1 MDSILTTS
9 LSTMSISSQNA
20 TPPSPIGRKKK
31 QEEQNKIDVISI
43 DRQIKKKLTDEMN
56 SIPDIKLDISKLKAQ
71 LYGVTIYQDKKRI
84 QTKINELELIVSN
97 SQDNLKLAEYI
108 YRTSEIVDEYE
119 KLTSIPVSVN
129 FFSTNTGDPNKQRK
143 QELLQLFQDI
153 AHEYIEID
161 SYRNSKADKV
171 SCECGNTLE
180 FTTDSNSVKCE
191 SCGQLRIIY
200 CVQTSYKD
208 IDRVNLSQKYK
219 YKRKVHF
226 RDTVNQYQ
234 GKQNKRIDSKV
245 YNDLEEEFKKH
256 NLLIDAPTFHERHAK
271 ITKEILLL
279 FLSETH
285 HNNHYEDVQLI
296 HHYFT
301 GIPCPDLSHIEEELY
316 HDFDLVVDAFSK
328 LEGLERLNFLNGSF
342 VLYQLLK
349 RHKYKVSE
357 YEFDFLKT
365 RERRLDHDELF
376 ARICLSLEWNM
387 VYLT

>member
-1 MDSILTTS
+1 MAT
-9 LSTMSISSQNA
+9 

-31 QEEQNKIDVISI
+31 QDEQTKIDVISI
-43 DRQIKKKLTDEMN
+43 DRQIKKQITEDSN
-56 SIPDIKLDISKLKAQ
+56 NIPDTKLQIQNLTSQ
-71 LYGVTIYQDKKRI
+71 LQATNVYQEKKQI
-84 QTKINELELIVSN
+84 QTKIAELELIIKN
-97 SQDNLKLAEYI
+97 SEDNSRLAEYI
-108 YRTSEIVDEYE
+108 YRTNDIVEEYQ
-119 KLTSIPVSVN
+119 KLTSIPVAVN
-129 FFSTNTGDPNKQRK
+129 FFSTTSGDPNRHRK
-143 QELLQLFQDI
+143 QELLQAFTDI
-153 AHEYIEID
+153 ASEYIELTT
-161 SYRNSKADKV
+161 YRSSKQDKV
-171 SCECGNTLE
+171 SCECGNTLS
-180 FTTDSNSVKCE
+180 FTTSTNSIKCDV
-191 SCGQLRIIY
+191 CGQLRTIY

-219 YKRKVHF
+219 YKRRVHF

-234 GKQNKRIDSKV
+234 GKQNKRIDPKV
-245 YNDLEEEFKKH
+245 YNDLEDEFKKH
-256 NLLIDAPTFHERHAK
+256 NLLVDAPTFHEQHAK

-301 GIPCPDLSHIEEELY
+301 GIPCPDLSHIEDELY
-316 HDFDLVVDAFSK
+316 QEFDLVVDAFSK

-349 RHKYKVSE
+349 RRKYKVSE

-376 ARICLSLEWNM
+376 ARICLVLEWNM